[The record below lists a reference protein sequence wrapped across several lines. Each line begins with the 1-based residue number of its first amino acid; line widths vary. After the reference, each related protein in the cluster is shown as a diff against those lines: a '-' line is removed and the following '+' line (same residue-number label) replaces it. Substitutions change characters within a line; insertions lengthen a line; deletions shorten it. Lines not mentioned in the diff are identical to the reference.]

1 MQILKATE
9 ITEGKMTAL
18 IYGTPGIGKTTLLGT
33 LPGRTLILDVD
44 KGTSVLRGNEK
55 VDIVRLSEDLQEI
68 PEILKELH
76 SNCEYSNVC
85 IDSLSEFERGMLA
98 YYGRNGKNDAVPSQ
112 GDYLRVDYKLVDCC
126 RQFRALPCNVFFTAW
141 EMQKEITSVTG
152 EKYSQ
157 ARPLLREKNTD
168 NICGLCD
175 LVGQLVMNPKDG
187 ERYVRLESSM
197 ALIAKDRIHKRKY
210 CKFEELLSGAEQDE

>member
-9 ITEGKMTAL
+9 ITEEKMTAL

-76 SNCEYSNVC
+76 SRCEYSNVC

-98 YYGRNGKNDAVPSQ
+98 CYGRNGKNDAVPSQ

-210 CKFEELLSGAEQDE
+210 CKFEEILSGRSE